1 MFLTLETL
9 NEKNACATGILWFKR
24 YFPEGGEL
32 KDIIAHKYVP
42 VDFLHW
48 GYNNL
53 PANSEEREL
62 CRTKLN
68 IVCGNPQTI
77 FNSQNILNS
86 SNVSHSKNIENSD
99 CIFTSKFVK
108 DSNIVHSSKNV
119 KNSHHIFNSVNVTN
133 SSQIYISNNV
143 ENSKNIIQSSNVSN
157 SSGIAFGNNIIDAI
171 CVIGKEN
178 YMNNNIYSSYF
189 IINSNN
195 LTNCLFCCNK
205 DSENLLIFNHP
216 VSESEFNKCKN
227 ELLQITQN
235 WTPNFISNWG
245 EPSTSLDFPLV
256 NNKNEFFKTLPQEFI
271 LWVQSLPHYDENLF
285 LQIYNSKSS

>member
-68 IVCGNPQTI
+68 IVCGFPQTI

-99 CIFTSKFVK
+99 YIFISKFVK

-119 KNSHHIFNSVNVTN
+119 KNSHHIFNSKDITN
-133 SSQIYISNNV
+133 CAKVYISNNIA
-143 ENSKNIIQSSNVSN
+143 NSDNVINSSNISN
-157 SSGIAFGNNIIDAI
+157 SCSIAQGDKVNNSMCVINSNNID
-171 CVIGKEN
+171 
-178 YMNNNIYSSYF
+178 SSYF
-189 IINSNN
+189 ISESNN
-195 LTNCLFCCNK
+195 LTKCLFCHG
-205 DSENLLIFNHP
+205 I
-216 VSESEFNKCKN
+216 ESQELCMFNKPIPEQEFDMYYR
-227 ELLQITQN
+227 ELLQYMEL
-235 WTPNFISNWG
+235 WEMNFITNWYKITDG
-245 EPSTSLDFPLV
+245 ALEFPLV
-256 NNKNEFFKTLPQEFI
+256 NNRIDFFQNLPQEFLNWI
-271 LWVQSLPHYDENLF
+271 KALPNYDADLF
-285 LQIYNSKSS
+285 AQITLI